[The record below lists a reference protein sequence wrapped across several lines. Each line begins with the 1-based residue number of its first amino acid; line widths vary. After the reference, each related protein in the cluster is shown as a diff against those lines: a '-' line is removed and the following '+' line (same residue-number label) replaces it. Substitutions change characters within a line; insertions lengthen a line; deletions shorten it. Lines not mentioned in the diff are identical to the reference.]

1 MRVAQ
6 TDLNDEQQARFTK
19 REVVVQSDYAEI
31 LVPPLPQVP
40 SMISSGESRY
50 LYWLTSQCY
59 TGAGAVV
66 EVGTWLG
73 CSTLHLAAG
82 LRDSG
87 TGANLHCFDNFV
99 WCGTSDNEKS
109 GMNMPSGADFQPHFL
124 RNIAPL
130 QDRISVTRAEFSAIR
145 WPQDQPIEILFLD
158 GPKTAA
164 HLSACL
170 SAFRGA
176 LVPGFTLIVFQD
188 YQHPMSFDLPLSV
201 QTLGG
206 ALALRQTI
214 ASGGT
219 VSFRLEQPLSDTLIA
234 VKQLD
239 WRGRSAAALKQLW
252 AELLAPLDGPV
263 LQRMKSAY
271 ALHLC
276 ELGDLPEAKRLLR
289 EVEFDSRLHAG
300 WSRWQTLPPLIKK
313 YKALFEVYRTE
324 IQNKR

>member
-1 MRVAQ
+1 MSLLPQLTA
-6 TDLNDEQQARFTK
+6 EQQLRYN
-19 REVVVQSDYAEI
+19 RHENVVQSDFPEVV
-31 LVPPLPQVP
+31 VPDLPQVP
-40 SMISSGESRY
+40 SMISPGESRY
-50 LYWLTSQCY
+50 LYWLISQCY

-87 TGANLHCFDNFV
+87 VQSPLHCFDNFV

-109 GMNMPSGADFQPHFL
+109 GLNMPSGADFQPYFL
-124 RNIAPL
+124 KNIATF
-130 QDRISVTRAEFSAIR
+130 QDTIRVTKADFSAIR
-145 WPQDQPIEILFLD
+145 WRADHPIEILFLD

-170 SAFRGA
+170 NAFREA
-176 LVPGFTLIVFQD
+176 IVPGFTLIVFQD

-201 QTLGG
+201 QTLGD

-219 VSFRLEQPLSDTLIA
+219 VSFRVERELTQAMIS
-234 VKQLD
+234 VKSLD
-239 WRGRSAAALKQLW
+239 WRGRNQDQLRQLW
-252 AELLAPLDGPV
+252 RELLAPLEGPV
-263 LQRMKSAY
+263 LQRMKSAF
-271 ALHLC
+271 AIHLC
-276 ELGDLPEAKRLLR
+276 ELGQIDEAKRVLR
-289 EVEFDSRLHAG
+289 EVLFDSRLHAG

-313 YKALFEVYRTE
+313 YKPLFDVYRDE
-324 IQNKR
+324 IQPAK